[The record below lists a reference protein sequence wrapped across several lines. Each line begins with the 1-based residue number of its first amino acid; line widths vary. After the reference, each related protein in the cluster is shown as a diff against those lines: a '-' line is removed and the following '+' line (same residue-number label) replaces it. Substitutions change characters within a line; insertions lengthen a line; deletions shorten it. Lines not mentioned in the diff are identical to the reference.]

1 MSVLIKPIITEKQSQ
16 AAEKL
21 NRFGFIVDQKANK
34 LQIKQAVEKMYG
46 VSVESVNTMNY
57 IGKVRQRYTRSGMQ
71 TGIAN
76 RAKKAV
82 VTLRKGDTID
92 FYSNL

>member
-21 NRFGFIVDQKANK
+21 NRFGFIVDSKANK

-71 TGIAN
+71 VGIAN

>member
-21 NRFGFIVDQKANK
+21 NRFGFIVDSKANK

-57 IGKVRQRYTRSGMQ
+57 IGKVRQRYTRAGMQ
-71 TGIAN
+71 VGIAN

>member
-21 NRFGFIVDQKANK
+21 NRFGFIVDSKANK

-46 VSVESVNTMNY
+46 VAVESVNTMNY

-71 TGIAN
+71 VGIAN